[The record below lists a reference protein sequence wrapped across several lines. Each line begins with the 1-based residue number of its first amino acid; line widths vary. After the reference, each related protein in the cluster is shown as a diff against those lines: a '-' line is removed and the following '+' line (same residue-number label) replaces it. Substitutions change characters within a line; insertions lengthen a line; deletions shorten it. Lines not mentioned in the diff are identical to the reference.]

1 MILFL
6 VTAAVLLGLLV
17 GIPIWSGQG
26 FDNMPVLMI
35 AALGAAVLVSA
46 IWGKTRKD

>member
-17 GIPIWSGQG
+17 GIPFWSGRG
-26 FDNMPVLMI
+26 FDNMPVLML
-35 AALGAAVLVSA
+35 AGLGVAVLVSA
-46 IWGKTRKD
+46 VWGKTRRD